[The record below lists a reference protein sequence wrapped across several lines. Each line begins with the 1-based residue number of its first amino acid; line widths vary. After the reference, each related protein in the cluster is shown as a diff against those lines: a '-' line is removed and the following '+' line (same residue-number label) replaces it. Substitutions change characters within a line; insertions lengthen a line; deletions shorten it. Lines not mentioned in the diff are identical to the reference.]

1 MRTVLAMIAADRAT
15 GPVNQLVQLA
25 GQFRTLEGRRIIFAC
40 TWPQGV
46 EHPPLFD
53 ELRSKGHEV
62 HVLAQ
67 RFAFDPMLVS
77 QTARLLRKTGA
88 SVLQTHGYK
97 PNVLG
102 LFLSRLTG
110 TPWVAFIHG
119 DTNEN
124 AKVRFYFKMERFFA
138 RRADR
143 IVAVCEAM
151 KKRLVGGGFP
161 ENRTVAVPNA
171 LEIKP
176 GEGDQPGLSRE
187 AFGLGASDTVLGVV
201 GRFSPEK
208 GHAVFLEA
216 LRLVRERHVGIKALL
231 VGDGQEESALRDFCA
246 AHGLSDSVV
255 FAGYQKDVAPFYRL
269 MDVLVIPSFSEG
281 MPNVALEGMAAGLP
295 VVASAVG
302 GVPETVTDGG
312 TGRLVPAGDPRA
324 LADAVLELAE
334 SPDKA
339 RAWGDAG
346 LERLRETFSP
356 GVRAR
361 RVDAVHTAAMNERGR
376 ETLHHG

>member
-25 GQFRTLEGRRIIFAC
+25 GQFRELEGRRIIFAC

-62 HVLAQ
+62 HVLPQ

-151 KKRLVGGGFP
+151 KKRLVKGGFP
-161 ENRTVAVPNA
+161 EDRTVAVPNA
-171 LEIKP
+171 LEIRA
-176 GEGDQPGLSRE
+176 GEGVQRLSRE
-187 AFGLGASDTVLGVV
+187 DFGLGASDVVLGVV

-216 LRLVRERHVGIKALL
+216 LRLARARHSGIKALL
-231 VGDGQEESALRDFCA
+231 VGDGQEEPSLRAFCA
-246 AHGLSDSVV
+246 ANGLSDSVV

-302 GVPETVTDGG
+302 GVPETVSDGS
-312 TGRLVPAGDPRA
+312 TGRLVPAGDPQA

>member
-25 GQFRTLEGRRIIFAC
+25 GQFRELESRRIIFAC

-46 EHPPLFD
+46 EHPPLFE
-53 ELRSKGHEV
+53 ELRGKGHEV
-62 HVLAQ
+62 HVLPQ

-151 KKRLVGGGFP
+151 KKRLVKGGFP
-161 ENRTVAVPNA
+161 EDRTVAVPNA

-176 GEGDQPGLSRE
+176 GEGGQRLSRE
-187 AFGLGASDTVLGVV
+187 DFGLGASDVVLGVV

-216 LRLVRERHVGIKALL
+216 LRLARARHSGIKALL
-231 VGDGQEESALRDFCA
+231 IGDGQEESALRAFCA
-246 AHGLSDSVV
+246 ANGLSDSVV
-255 FAGYQKDVAPFYRL
+255 FAGYQKDVAPF
-269 MDVLVIPSFSEG
+269 
-281 MPNVALEGMAAGLP
+281 
-295 VVASAVG
+295 
-302 GVPETVTDGG
+302 
-312 TGRLVPAGDPRA
+312 TG
-324 LADAVLELAE
+324 
-334 SPDKA
+334 S
-339 RAWGDAG
+339 WM
-346 LERLRETFSP
+346 SW
-356 GVRAR
+356 
-361 RVDAVHTAAMNERGR
+361 
-376 ETLHHG
+376 